1 ENGSGKTTLMKG
13 ILGLKPLQSGKI
25 TYPGVTPNKIGY
37 LPQVIEIQ
45 KDFPASVMEV
55 VLSGYVNQLNNRV
68 FYPKSFKEKAIRNLK
83 LLEIDHLVN
92 TSFRNLSG
100 GQRQRVLLARAL
112 CATETILF
120 LDEPVASLDV
130 NITKSLFELLG
141 ELNRKHGI
149 TIVMIT
155 HDVSD
160 IIKYSTKVLRMNT
173 EIDFYGSSDAYRHQF
188 GGLD

>member
-1 ENGSGKTTLMKG
+1 M
-13 ILGLKPLQSGKI
+13 
-25 TYPGVTPNKIGY
+25 
-37 LPQVIEIQ
+37 LP
-45 KDFPASVMEV
+45 KD
-55 VLSGYVNQLNNRV
+55 
-68 FYPKSFKEKAIRNLK
+68 
-83 LLEIDHLVN
+83 
-92 TSFRNLSG
+92 
-100 GQRQRVLLARAL
+100 
-112 CATETILF
+112 ILF

-188 GGLD
+188 GGGLD